1 MLAIVCDASN
11 ELLPEFDQQPEP
23 QSKQSYLGLWK
34 SVERARKSSLVQIH
48 DFHHFHFQQA
58 TKQSTMTNTMAAAD
72 DKISSNN
79 NNNSGGG
86 ITPLQFTFAAIIL
99 GASAGL
105 TLYTKRTSTILHQME
120 RASKNATEWKGPQ
133 KFGPKTKMEW
143 DKLRNRWEKDD
154 L

>member
-1 MLAIVCDASN
+1 
-11 ELLPEFDQQPEP
+11 
-23 QSKQSYLGLWK
+23 
-34 SVERARKSSLVQIH
+34 
-48 DFHHFHFQQA
+48 
-58 TKQSTMTNTMAAAD
+58 MAAAE
-72 DKISSNN
+72 DKSSNN
-79 NNNSGGG
+79 NNNNNSGG

-120 RASKNATEWKGPQ
+120 RASKNATERKGPQ
-133 KFGPKTKMEW
+133 KFGPKTKSDW